1 MQHECNP
8 VSNPAIAGDISLP
21 EMFMFGRRAQTLLL
35 PIFIQR
41 IILKMWSLIYL
52 K

>member
-1 MQHECNP
+1 MQHEYNSMP
-8 VSNPAIAGDISLP
+8 NSAIAGDISLP
-21 EMFMFGRRAQTLLL
+21 EMLMFGRRAQTLLF
-35 PIFIQR
+35 PIFIHR